1 MSADIPTV
9 EPAELV
15 AGDTWKWKRSLS
27 DYSAAA
33 GWSLR
38 YVFTS
43 ASAEQRF
50 TFDSVAD
57 GADHLVSRATTDT
70 DDIIP
75 GIYQWAA
82 FVRNG
87 SERYQVATGT
97 LNVRPNLE
105 GARPFDVRTHPQK
118 VLDAIEAVLEN
129 RATKDQEEY
138 EIAGRRLKRT
148 PIKDLL
154 VLRDTYK
161 AELANAD
168 ETAKLAAGLGN
179 ARYIGVRFGRA

>member
-9 EPAELV
+9 EPTELV
-15 AGDTWKWKRSLS
+15 AGDTWKWKRSLPA
-27 DYSAAA
+27 YSAAA

-38 YVFTS
+38 YVFTG
-43 ASAEQRF
+43 ASVEQRF
-50 TFDSVAD
+50 TFDSAAD

-70 DDIIP
+70 DDVVP
-75 GIYQWAA
+75 GVYQWAA
-82 FVRNG
+82 FARNG
-87 SERYQVATGT
+87 TERHQVASGT
-97 LNVRPNLE
+97 VEVKPNLE
-105 GARPFDVRTHPQK
+105 GARPFDLRSHARK

-138 EIAGRRLKRT
+138 AIAGRSLKRT

-161 AELANAD
+161 TELANA
-168 ETAKLAAGLGN
+168 EEAAKLAAGLGN